1 MRKVL
6 LALAATTIGLILLLS
21 YKAHT
26 PSTVSS
32 AVADPNPGA
41 TTNSTPDTGATT
53 APGTTGTTGTT
64 GSTGSAATSSPAA
77 TTGTVSNSGTKSG
90 TYTGDA
96 ETSQFST
103 IQVQVTVTSSK
114 ITAINVVQDSDN
126 EEHSAQIDGYA
137 IPILKSEALSAQSAN
152 IDSVS
157 GATYTSQSYTASL
170 QSALDKAGL

>member
-1 MRKVL
+1 MRRVL

-26 PSTVSS
+26 PGTVSS
-32 AVADPNPGA
+32 AVADPSPG
-41 TTNSTPDTGATT
+41 TTANSTPDTTT
-53 APGTTGTTGTT
+53 TTPGTT
-64 GSTGSAATSSPAA
+64 GSTSTSTPAA

-103 IQVQVTVTSSK
+103 IQVQVTVTANK
-114 ITAINVVQDSDN
+114 ITAINLVQDSDN
-126 EEHSAQIDGYA
+126 EEHSAQVDAYA

-157 GATYTSQSYTASL
+157 GATFTTQSYTASL